1 VLDADD
7 VLTECALYVA
17 TSSEADARIE
27 NADLGEGSSVA
38 WTWFA
43 SVEQSDLDEYVPEE
57 PEEPAEE
64 PEEEEEEDEGED
76 MSARVSAS
84 ILTAAAV
91 AMITM

>member
-17 TSSEADARIE
+17 TSTEADARIE

-43 SVEQSDLDEYVPEE
+43 SVEQSDLAEYVPEE

-64 PEEEEEEDEGED
+64 PEEEEDEGED

>member
-1 VLDADD
+1 MLDADD

-64 PEEEEEEDEGED
+64 PEEEEDEDED

>member
-7 VLTECALYVA
+7 VLTDCVLLVA
-17 TSSEADARIE
+17 PSTEADARIE

-57 PEEPAEE
+57 SEEPAEE
-64 PEEEEEEDEGED
+64 PEEEEDEGED

-91 AMITM
+91 AMITT

>member
-64 PEEEEEEDEGED
+64 PEEEEDEGED